1 MDIPFPVDWRSLT
14 VPGGDETTI
23 EHEAIEIW
31 CKDVYKRCP
40 DTRAVEIGS
49 YEGRSTIV
57 MAQFWPTIA
66 IDVWA
71 VFDLERNSN
80 PEKFDHFGEA
90 PSWKVFM
97 QRVRDF
103 NFSDRVFP
111 TCATSKYLDILSPL
125 NSEFIFV
132 DADHDYPACYDDAV
146 RADRHLSET
155 GWMIFHDYK
164 RAGYGY
170 KCEEYPPTPERPYR
184 GPIDPWAGVAKSVDL
199 FIETHNYEVVEQ
211 IHGIIALKRK

>member
-1 MDIPFPVDWRSLT
+1 MIPFPVDWRSLT
-14 VPGGDETTI
+14 VPGGSETTI
-23 EHEAIEIW
+23 EHEALEKW
-31 CKDVYKRCP
+31 CQEVYDRCP
-40 DTRAVEIGS
+40 NTLAIEVGS

-57 MAQFWPTIA
+57 MAQFWDTMA

-97 QRVRDF
+97 ERVRTF
-103 NFSDRVFP
+103 GFSNRIFP
-111 TCATSKYLDILSPL
+111 TCATSKYLDKLDPL

-132 DADHDYPACYDDAV
+132 DADHAYPACYEDAV

-155 GWMIFHDYK
+155 GWLIFHDYK
-164 RAGYGY
+164 RPGYGY
-170 KCEEYPPTPERPYR
+170 GEEQYHPTPERPYR
-184 GPIDPWAGVAKSVDL
+184 STVDPWAGVAISVDK
-199 FIETHNYEVVEQ
+199 FMETHDYEVVEQ